1 MKQVYYQSFLQA
13 KHNIKQRKY
22 KQAEIILQ
30 SLMKKIPDDSMVIF
44 EYARLLAKMK
54 KYNQAKQYFKSL
66 FNTSNYNYAVLEL
79 GRLEVILGNYN
90 QAKQYFKSLLNKSD
104 YNYAALELGRL
115 EVTLGN
121 YDKAKEYFKSLLNT
135 SNHNYATLE
144 LGRLEVTLGNYNQAK
159 QNFKSL
165 LNTSSHNYAV
175 LELGRLEVILGNDDN
190 AKQYFKSLLN
200 TSNHNYALLEL
211 FFLYLKQKNYDKLK
225 DICINDLMFITNKTE
240 YKKRME
246 FLMKYIVGDK
256 DIYNSKYN
264 GYWYN
269 QYRHYDKTLALEH
282 ISNHLTENNEK
293 IVHSVFFSENSISHL
308 YGYIKIKISHLKPI
322 RVTTDDHYEVECPFL
337 VGYSFGKTTNL
348 ISVVTT
354 HDTKNIITMYPLPA
368 KYLYKTEKV
377 KVKNK
382 VNKM

>member
-135 SNHNYATLE
+135 SNHNYA
-144 LGRLEVTLGNYNQAK
+144 
-159 QNFKSL
+159 
-165 LNTSSHNYAV
+165 
-175 LELGRLEVILGNDDN
+175 
-190 AKQYFKSLLN
+190 
-200 TSNHNYALLEL
+200 LLEL

-282 ISNHLTENNEK
+282 ISNHLTENNTK
-293 IVHSVFFSENSISHL
+293 IIHSVFYPEFSISHL
-308 YGYIKIKISHLKPI
+308 YGYIENQISHLNPI
-322 RVTTDDHYEVECPFL
+322 RVTTVDHYEVECPFMI
-337 VGYSFGKTTNL
+337 GYYLGIETNL
-348 ISVVTT
+348 VKVVTT
-354 HDTKNIITMYPLPA
+354 HDTKNIILMYPIPPI
-368 KYLYKTEKV
+368 YLYKKEDV
-377 KVKNK
+377 KIKNK